1 MKTILVSAKKLLLTR
16 FNLIIYSLAFF
27 IPVFISQPQW
37 LTGTVV
43 NGLLFLTV
51 TKFSR
56 KSVLPVMI
64 LPSLGAI
71 TNGILFG
78 PQTVF
83 LYYFL
88 PFIWMGNYLLVSIFS
103 LTKNQPYFLRIIFA
117 ALAKYLLL
125 VVFAQIYFGFKVV
138 PQLFLTSMG
147 IIQLV
152 TALSGG
158 VFAFIILQFLQKEK
172 YE

>member
-1 MKTILVSAKKLLLTR
+1 MKTILVPAKKFLLTQ
-16 FNLIIYSLAFF
+16 FDLIVYSMAFF

-43 NGLLFLTV
+43 NCLLFLAAAR
-51 TKFSR
+51 FSR

-88 PFIWMGNYLLVSIFS
+88 PFIWMGNYLLVSVFS
-103 LTKNQPYFLRIIFA
+103 LTKNQPYFLRVIFA

-125 VVFAQIYFGFKVV
+125 IVFAQIYFGFKVV

-147 IIQLV
+147 IVQLI

-158 VFAFIILQFLQKEK
+158 ALAFIILQFLQKEK
-172 YE
+172 I